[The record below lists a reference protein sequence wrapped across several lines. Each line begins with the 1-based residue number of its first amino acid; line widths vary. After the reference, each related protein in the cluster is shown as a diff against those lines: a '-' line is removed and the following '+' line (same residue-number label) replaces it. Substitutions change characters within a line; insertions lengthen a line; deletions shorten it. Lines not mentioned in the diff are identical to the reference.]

1 MNVAVKD
8 GLMMGGISGLDHRSI
23 SPFKDLKIQIL
34 NHEDFKQVLSW
45 LFALGYAWSDDKET
59 RNELYYGVLPEY
71 LYASHDANLYFSIS
85 DDTERQEV
93 GVSYVQGLIVDKANK
108 AKGR

>member
-8 GLMMGGISGLDHRSI
+8 GLMIGGVSGLDHRSI
-23 SPFKDLKIQIL
+23 SPFKDLKIRIL
-34 NHEDFKQVLSW
+34 DHDDFKQVLVW

-59 RNELYYGVLPEY
+59 RAELYYGVLPEC
-71 LYASHDANLYFSIS
+71 LYASHDANLYFSID
-85 DDTERQEV
+85 DDTEHQEV
-93 GVSYVQGLIVDKANK
+93 CVSYVQGLIVDKANK